1 VRHFD
6 FLAAPVR
13 SHLFEVTPESFG
25 RDSDPEVLAT
35 ALGATL
41 YAPGTRGDLAATIER
56 QAREGVTSM
65 VLCLE
70 DAIADEDVETAET
83 NVVEH
88 LRQHHAGG
96 HQGPLLFV
104 RVRTPD
110 QITTLCRRLGAAVA
124 VLSGFVLPKFNAA
137 CGPAFLAAMDAAQSR
152 SGTPLYAMP
161 VLEHSDVIHHETRDR
176 ALARCHALLLAHRDR
191 VLAVRIGATDLSAA
205 YGLRRSPDLTVYDV
219 RVVAEVIAAVVNV
232 FGRADGSGF
241 VIAGPVWEYFASGE
255 RIFKPRLRETIFTD
269 HDEAALRSRLIDRDL
284 DGLIREVELDKA
296 NGLTGKTVIHPS
308 HVPAVQALQVVTHEE
323 YQDAADILGAD
334 RRAGGGVMAS
344 GYRNKMNEV
353 RPHTAWAHRTV
364 ARAQAFGVARPD
376 VTFVDL
382 LAASVL
388 R

>member
-1 VRHFD
+1 MRHFD
-6 FLAAPVR
+6 FLDAPVR
-13 SHLFEVTPESFG
+13 ERLFEVSPESFE
-25 RDSDPEVLAT
+25 RSSDPEVLAT

-41 YAPGTRGDLAATIER
+41 YAPGTRADLAGTIQR
-56 QAREGVTSM
+56 QARAGVTSM

-70 DAIADEDVETAET
+70 DAIADEDVAGAET
-83 NVVEH
+83 NVVQQ
-88 LRQHHAGG
+88 LQKHHAGG
-96 HQGPLLFV
+96 RRGPLLFV
-104 RVRTPD
+104 RVRHAD
-110 QITTLCRRLGAAVA
+110 QITDLCRRLGSAVE
-124 VLSGFVLPKFNAA
+124 VLSGFVLPKFDVV
-137 CGPAFLAAMDAAQSR
+137 CGAAFLAALDAAQTR
-152 SGTPLYAMP
+152 HGTPLYAMP
-161 VLEHSDVIHHETRDR
+161 VLEHSDVIHRETRDR
-176 ALARCHALLLAHRDR
+176 ALSQAHALLLAHRDR
-191 VLAVRIGATDLSAA
+191 VLAVRIGATDLSSA

-241 VIAGPVWEYFASGE
+241 VVTGPVWEYFASGE

-269 HDEAALRSRLIDRDL
+269 HDETALRRRLIDRDL

-323 YQDAADILGAD
+323 YQDAADIVVAS
-334 RRAGGGVMAS
+334 RAGGGVMAS

-353 RPHTAWAHRTV
+353 KPHTAWARRTL